1 MALDIITQA
10 PRPQKIIFGVIILAV
25 LLAGGYFL
33 LLSPKMAEV
42 YGTADRPGLRQQ
54 KAAKEMEMLQSRALA
69 ASLAR
74 FKQEAEALRARLETA
89 KERLPSE
96 KEIPGLYR
104 QVSDLAYQTGM
115 AVSLF
120 QPKDP
125 ATKDIYQEVP
135 ISISAEAGYHQLG
148 TFLDRIARLSRIV
161 NLTDMKITGISRPTG
176 TIRADLTLATYV
188 FRPEGAPPPPVPG
201 ARPGARPPAPPP
213 PPGGAR

>member
-1 MALDIITQA
+1 MALEIITQA
-10 PRPQKIIFGVIILAV
+10 PRSPKIVFRGLN
-25 LLAGGYFL
+25 FL
-33 LLSPKMAEV
+33 LLPPR
-42 YGTADRPGLRQQ
+42 GG
-54 KAAKEMEMLQSRALA
+54 
-69 ASLAR
+69 SL
-74 FKQEAEALRARLETA
+74 
-89 KERLPSE
+89 PPPPE

-120 QPKDP
+120 QPRPP
-125 ATKDIYQEVP
+125 ATRDVYEEVP
-135 ISISAEAGYHQLG
+135 ISISAEADYHQLG

-188 FRPEGAPPPPVPG
+188 FRPEGAPPSPAPG

-213 PPGGAR
+213 PGGAR

>member
-1 MALDIITQA
+1 MAFETIAQA
-10 PRPQKIIFGVIILAV
+10 PRPQKIIFGVVILVV
-25 LLAGGYFL
+25 LLAGGYYF
-33 LLSPKMAEV
+33 LLSPKMVEV
-42 YGTADRPGLRQQ
+42 DGLRQQ
-54 KAAKEMEMLQSRALA
+54 RAAKETEMLQSRALA

-104 QVSDLAYQTGM
+104 QVSDLAYQAGM

-120 QPKDP
+120 QPREP
-125 ATKDIYQEVP
+125 ATKEIYQEVP
-135 ISISAEAGYHQLG
+135 ISVSAEAGYHQLG
-148 TFLDRIARLSRIV
+148 AFLDRIARLPRIV

-188 FRPEGAPPPPVPG
+188 FRPEGAPPPAAPG
-201 ARPGARPPAPPP
+201 ARPGARPPVPP
-213 PPGGAR
+213 PPGGRR

>member
-1 MALDIITQA
+1 MAIEIITQA
-10 PRPQKIIFGVIILAV
+10 PRPQKIIFGVILLV
-25 LLAGGYFL
+25 GLLAGGYFL
-33 LLSPKMAEV
+33 LLSPKMAV
-42 YGTADRPGLRQQ
+42 VADLRQQ
-54 KAAKEMEMLQSRALA
+54 RAAKETEMLQSRALA

-74 FKQEAEALRARLETA
+74 FKQEAQVLRARLETA

-120 QPKDP
+120 QPRDP
-125 ATKDIYQEVP
+125 ATKDIYLEVP

-201 ARPGARPPAPPP
+201 ARPGAGPPTPPP

>member
-1 MALDIITQA
+1 MAFETITQA
-10 PRPQKIIFGVIILAV
+10 PRPQKIIFGVILLVV
-25 LLAGGYFL
+25 LVAGGYYF

-42 YGTADRPGLRQQ
+42 SGLRQQ
-54 KAAKEMEMLQSRALA
+54 RAAKETEMLQSRALA

-74 FKQEAEALRARLETA
+74 FKQEAQALRARLETA

-96 KEIPGLYR
+96 REIPGLYR
-104 QVSDLAYQTGM
+104 QVSDLAHQAGL

-120 QPKDP
+120 QPKEP
-125 ATKDIYQEVP
+125 ATKDVYQEVP
-135 ISISAEAGYHQLG
+135 ISVSAEAGYHQLG

-188 FRPEGAPPPPVPG
+188 FRPEGAPPPPAPG
-201 ARPGARPPAPPP
+201 ARPGAGPPTPP
-213 PPGGAR
+213 PPGGRR

>member
-1 MALDIITQA
+1 MAFETITQA
-10 PRPQKIIFGVIILAV
+10 PRPQKIIFGVVILVV

-33 LLSPKMAEV
+33 LLSPKMVEV
-42 YGTADRPGLRQQ
+42 SGLRQQ
-54 KAAKEMEMLQSRALA
+54 RAAKETEMLQSRALA

-104 QVSDLAYQTGM
+104 QVSDLAYQAGM

-120 QPKDP
+120 QPREP
-125 ATKDIYQEVP
+125 ATKDVYQEVP
-135 ISISAEAGYHQLG
+135 ISVSAEAGYHQLG
-148 TFLDRIARLSRIV
+148 TFLDRIARLPRIV

-188 FRPEGAPPPPVPG
+188 FRPEGA
-201 ARPGARPPAPPP
+201 APPP
-213 PPGGAR
+213 PPGTPGVRPPRPPPPGGTR

>member
-1 MALDIITQA
+1 MAFETIAQA
-10 PRPQKIIFGVIILAV
+10 PRPQKIIFGVVILVV
-25 LLAGGYFL
+25 LLAGGYYL
-33 LLSPKMAEV
+33 LLSPKMVEV
-42 YGTADRPGLRQQ
+42 SGLRQQ
-54 KAAKEMEMLQSRALA
+54 REAKETEMLQSRALA

-104 QVSDLAYQTGM
+104 QVSDLAYQAGM

-120 QPKDP
+120 QPREP
-125 ATKDIYQEVP
+125 ATKEIYQEVP
-135 ISISAEAGYHQLG
+135 ISVSAEAGYHQLG
-148 TFLDRIARLSRIV
+148 AFLDRIARLPRIV

-188 FRPEGAPPPPVPG
+188 FRPEGAPPPAAPG
-201 ARPGARPPAPPP
+201 ARPGARPPVPP
-213 PPGGAR
+213 PPGGRR

>member
-1 MALDIITQA
+1 MALEIITQA
-10 PRPQKIIFGVIILAV
+10 SRSQKIVFGVIIFVV
-25 LLAGGYFL
+25 LLAGGYYF
-33 LLSPKMAEV
+33 LLSPKITV
-42 YGTADRPGLRQQ
+42 VADLRQQ
-54 KAAKEMEMLQSRALA
+54 RAAKETEMLQSRALA

-74 FKQEAEALRARLETA
+74 FKQEAAALRARLETA

-120 QPKDP
+120 QPRAP
-125 ATKDIYQEVP
+125 ATKDVYQEVP

-188 FRPEGAPPPPVPG
+188 FRPEGAPPPPAPG

-213 PPGGAR
+213 PGGAR

>member
-1 MALDIITQA
+1 MAFETITQA
-10 PRPQKIIFGVIILAV
+10 PRPQKITFGVVILVV

-33 LLSPKMAEV
+33 LLSPKMVEV
-42 YGTADRPGLRQQ
+42 DGLRQQ
-54 KAAKEMEMLQSRALA
+54 RAAKETEMLQSRALA

-104 QVSDLAYQTGM
+104 QVSDLAYQAGM

-120 QPKDP
+120 QPREP
-125 ATKDIYQEVP
+125 ATKDFYQEVP
-135 ISISAEAGYHQLG
+135 ISVSAEAGYHQLG
-148 TFLDRIARLSRIV
+148 AFLDRIARLPRIV

-188 FRPEGAPPPPVPG
+188 FRPEGAPPPAAPG
-201 ARPGARPPAPPP
+201 ARPGARPPVPP
-213 PPGGAR
+213 PPGGRR

>member
-1 MALDIITQA
+1 MAFETIAQA
-10 PRPQKIIFGVIILAV
+10 PRPQKIIFGVVILVV

-33 LLSPKMAEV
+33 LLSPKMVEV
-42 YGTADRPGLRQQ
+42 DGLRQQ
-54 KAAKEMEMLQSRALA
+54 RAAKETEMLQSRALA

-104 QVSDLAYQTGM
+104 QVSDLAYQAGM

-120 QPKDP
+120 QPREP
-125 ATKDIYQEVP
+125 ATKEIYQEVP
-135 ISISAEAGYHQLG
+135 ISVSAEAGYHQLG
-148 TFLDRIARLSRIV
+148 AFLDRIARLPRIV

-188 FRPEGAPPPPVPG
+188 FRPEGAPPPAAPG
-201 ARPGARPPAPPP
+201 ARPGARPPVPP
-213 PPGGAR
+213 PPGGRR

>member
-1 MALDIITQA
+1 MALEIITQA
-10 PRPQKIIFGVIILAV
+10 PRPQKIIFGVVILVV

-33 LLSPKMAEV
+33 LLSPKMVEV
-42 YGTADRPGLRQQ
+42 SGLRQQ
-54 KAAKEMEMLQSRALA
+54 RAAKETEMLQSRALA

-120 QPKDP
+120 QPREP
-125 ATKDIYQEVP
+125 ATKDFYQEVP
-135 ISISAEAGYHQLG
+135 ISVSAEAGYHQLG
-148 TFLDRIARLSRIV
+148 TFLDRIARLPRIV
-161 NLTDMKITGISRPTG
+161 NLTDMKITGIARPTG

-188 FRPEGAPPPPVPG
+188 FRPEGA
-201 ARPGARPPAPPP
+201 APPP
-213 PPGGAR
+213 PPGTPGVRPPRPPPPGGTR

>member
-1 MALDIITQA
+1 MAFETIAQA
-10 PRPQKIIFGVIILAV
+10 PRPQKIIFGVVILVV
-25 LLAGGYFL
+25 LLAGGYYF
-33 LLSPKMAEV
+33 LLSPKMVEV
-42 YGTADRPGLRQQ
+42 SGLRQQ
-54 KAAKEMEMLQSRALA
+54 REAKETEMLQSRAMA

-104 QVSDLAYQTGM
+104 QVSDLAYQAGM

-120 QPKDP
+120 QPREP
-125 ATKDIYQEVP
+125 ATKEIYQEVP
-135 ISISAEAGYHQLG
+135 ISVSAEAGYHQLG
-148 TFLDRIARLSRIV
+148 AFLDRIARLPRIV

-188 FRPEGAPPPPVPG
+188 FRPEGAPPPAAPG
-201 ARPGARPPAPPP
+201 ARPGARPPVPP
-213 PPGGAR
+213 PPGGRR

>member
-1 MALDIITQA
+1 MAFETITQA
-10 PRPQKIIFGVIILAV
+10 PRPQKIIFGVVILVV

-33 LLSPKMAEV
+33 LLSPKMVEV
-42 YGTADRPGLRQQ
+42 DGLRQQ
-54 KAAKEMEMLQSRALA
+54 RAAKETEMLQSRALA

-104 QVSDLAYQTGM
+104 QVSDLAYQAGM

-120 QPKDP
+120 QPREP
-125 ATKDIYQEVP
+125 ATKEIYQEVP
-135 ISISAEAGYHQLG
+135 ISVSAEAGYHQLG
-148 TFLDRIARLSRIV
+148 AFLDRIARLPRIV

-188 FRPEGAPPPPVPG
+188 FRPEGVPPPAAPG
-201 ARPGARPPAPPP
+201 ARPGARPPVPP
-213 PPGGAR
+213 PPGGRR

>member
-1 MALDIITQA
+1 MAFEIITQA
-10 PRPQKIIFGVIILAV
+10 PRPQKIIFGVIALVV

-33 LLSPKMAEV
+33 LLSPKMAV
-42 YGTADRPGLRQQ
+42 VAGLRQQ
-54 KAAKEMEMLQSRALA
+54 RAAKETEMLQSRALA
-69 ASLAR
+69 ASLAH
-74 FKQEAEALRARLETA
+74 FQQEAQALRARLETA

-104 QVSDLAYQTGM
+104 QISDLAYQTGM

-120 QPKDP
+120 QPKEP
-125 ATKDIYQEVP
+125 ATKDVYQEVP
-135 ISISAEAGYHQLG
+135 ISLSAEAGYHQLG
-148 TFLDRIARLSRIV
+148 TFLGHIARLPRIV

-188 FRPEGAPPPPVPG
+188 FRPEGAPPPPTPG
-201 ARPGARPPAPPP
+201 ARPGARPPTPPP

>member
-1 MALDIITQA
+1 MAFETLTQA
-10 PRPQKIIFGVIILAV
+10 PRPQKIIFGVVILVV

-33 LLSPKMAEV
+33 LLSPKMVEV
-42 YGTADRPGLRQQ
+42 DGLRQQ
-54 KAAKEMEMLQSRALA
+54 RAAKETEMLQSRALA

-104 QVSDLAYQTGM
+104 QVSDLAYQAGM

-120 QPKDP
+120 QPREP
-125 ATKDIYQEVP
+125 ATKDFYQEVP
-135 ISISAEAGYHQLG
+135 ISVSAEAGYHQLG
-148 TFLDRIARLSRIV
+148 AFLDRIARLPRIV

-188 FRPEGAPPPPVPG
+188 FRPEGAPPPAAPG
-201 ARPGARPPAPPP
+201 ARPGARPPVPP
-213 PPGGAR
+213 PPGGRR